1 MPIKVAIVE
10 DNIDYRIGTSLVVK
24 HSEQLKLVGAYER
37 AEDLLYEFD
46 SIQPDVVLMD
56 IGLPGMNGV
65 DASRQ
70 LKTKHSEV
78 QIIILSVFEDDENV
92 FQAICAG
99 ASGYLNKPVM
109 PERLLTAVEDANEG
123 GTPMSPRI
131 ARKVLEM
138 FKQFVPA
145 QKNSYEL
152 TEREKEVLKQLVNG
166 DDYKM
171 IAEKLFLSLHTIRAH
186 IRSIYD
192 KLHVHSKSQAVS
204 KALREQV
211 LLS

>member
-1 MPIKVAIVE
+1 MSIKVAIVE
-10 DNIDYRIGTSLVVK
+10 DNPDYRIGTALVVK
-24 HSEQLKLVGAYER
+24 HSSLCSLVGSYER

-46 SIQPDVVLMD
+46 SVKPEVVLMD
-56 IGLPGMNGV
+56 IGLPGLNGV
-65 DASRQ
+65 EASRQ
-70 LKTKHSEV
+70 LKNKYPDV

-99 ASGYLNKPVM
+99 ACGYLNKPVM
-109 PERLLTAVEDANEG
+109 PERLVVAVQDAHEG

-138 FKQFVPA
+138 FKHFAPA
-145 QKNSYEL
+145 QKNNYDL

-171 IAEKLFLSLHTIRAH
+171 IAEKLFLSLHTVRAH
-186 IRSIYD
+186 IRSIYE

-204 KALREQV
+204 KALKEQV
-211 LLS
+211 LS

>member
-1 MPIKVAIVE
+1 MSINVAIVE
-10 DNIDYRIGTSLVVK
+10 DNPDYRIGTSLVVK
-24 HSEQLKLVGAYER
+24 HAPQCTLVGSYER
-37 AEDLLYEFD
+37 AEDLLYEFEN
-46 SIQPDVVLMD
+46 IKPHVVLMD
-56 IGLPGMNGV
+56 IGLPGLSGV
-65 DASRQ
+65 EASRK
-70 LKTKHSEV
+70 LKENYPDV

-99 ASGYLNKPVM
+99 ASGYMNKPVM
-109 PERLLTAVEDANEG
+109 PERLLEAIEHANEG

-138 FKQFVPA
+138 FKQFAPA
-145 QKNSYEL
+145 RKTSYEL
-152 TEREKEVLKQLVNG
+152 SEREKEVLKLLVDG

-186 IRSIYD
+186 IRSIYE

-204 KALREQV
+204 KALKEQV
-211 LLS
+211 LS